1 MIGVTLGKRYR
12 IIKHLGAGGFGQTY
26 LAEDQYL
33 PGKPLC
39 VVKQFQPQS
48 DDPET
53 LQTARRLFDQEA
65 QILYKL
71 GKHPRIPKLLAHL
84 EDDEDFYLVLEF
96 MEGYPLSQEL
106 SSERPLG
113 AAYVINYL
121 KQVLPVIEFIHQHN
135 IIHRDIKPSNL
146 IRCNK
151 DGEIAVIDFGAVKQI
166 QTQTGTFPGHSSLT
180 IAIGSQGY
188 MPNEQLAG
196 QPRFSSDLYSV
207 GMIGIQ
213 ALTGLPPKR
222 LPKDPKTSE
231 LRWHDLVSN
240 ALHPELTEILDKMTR
255 YHFRDRY
262 QSATEVLNALN
273 CLTNQEA
280 EAADPNACT
289 TVISQET
296 LDEYQDLLQQGQA
309 CLNQQQFE
317 AALACYEQASQRN
330 PDAAEAWYWKGR
342 ALYGQQHYEEAI
354 GAYTRALQLNPSDAE
369 TWHWRGGALARVGRF
384 TEAEF
389 SFDRATQ
396 LNPDVSDSW
405 YWRGRSLHQLKH
417 YGEAI
422 TAYDRAIRLH
432 ANIPD
437 YWYWRGL
444 ALAEL
449 KRFPD
454 ALAAYERAISIAPT
468 FQPALSERQR
478 LQTKLKSRKWFG
490 HHS

>member
-71 GKHPRIPKLLAHL
+71 GKHPHIPKLLAHL
-84 EDDEDFYLVLEF
+84 EDGEDFYLVLEY

-106 SSERPLG
+106 VSEHPLG
-113 AAYVINYL
+113 AAYVISYL
-121 KQVLPVIEFIHQHN
+121 KQVLPVVEFIHQHN

-151 DGEIAVIDFGAVKQI
+151 DNEIAVIDFGAVKQI
-166 QTQTGTFPGHSSLT
+166 QTQTGAFPGHSSLT

-231 LRWHDLVSN
+231 LLWHDLVPGSLN
-240 ALHPELTEILDKMTR
+240 PELAEILDKMTR

-262 QSATEVLNALN
+262 QSATEVLNILN
-273 CLTNQEA
+273 CLADQVTGA
-280 EAADPNACT
+280 EASACT
-289 TVISQET
+289 TVITPEA
-296 LDEYQDLLQQGQA
+296 LDLYQDLLKKA
-309 CLNQQQFE
+309 ELLLNQQQFD
-317 AALACYEQASQRN
+317 AAIDNCNQAIQLN
-330 PDAAEAWYWKGR
+330 PDAAAAWYWKGR
-342 ALYGQQHYEEAI
+342 ALYGQQQLEEAI
-354 GAYTRALQLNPSDAE
+354 AAYTRALQLNPSDAE

-396 LNPDVSDSW
+396 LNPDNGDSW

-417 YGEAI
+417 YAEAI
-422 TAYDRAIRLH
+422 TAYDRAIRLQTKV
-432 ANIPD
+432 PD

-449 KRFPD
+449 KRFPE
-454 ALAAYERAISIAPT
+454 ALAAYERAIAITPT
-468 FQPALSERQR
+468 FQPALNERQR

-490 HHS
+490 HHN

>member
-1 MIGVTLGKRYR
+1 MIGVILGKRYR

-48 DDPET
+48 DDPQILET
-53 LQTARRLFDQEA
+53 AQRLFDQEA

-71 GKHPRIPKLLAHL
+71 GKHPYIPKLLAHL
-84 EDDEDFYLVLEF
+84 EDHENFYLVLEF

-106 SSERPLG
+106 LPERPLG
-113 AAYVINYL
+113 EAYVINYL
-121 KQVLPVIEFIHQHN
+121 NQVLPVIEFIHQHK

-151 DGEIAVIDFGAVKQI
+151 DGAIAVIDFGAVKQI
-166 QTQTGTFPGHSSLT
+166 HTQTGAFPGHSSLT

-196 QPRFSSDLYSV
+196 QPRFNSDLYSV
-207 GMIGIQ
+207 GMIAIQ

-222 LPKDPKTSE
+222 LPKDPRTSE
-231 LRWHDLVSN
+231 LLWRDRVPGSLS
-240 ALHPELTEILDKMTR
+240 PELADLLDKMTR
-255 YHFRDRY
+255 YNFRDRY
-262 QSATEVLNALN
+262 QSATEVLNTLH
-273 CLTNQEA
+273 CFVDQTTGT
-280 EAADPNACT
+280 ADLSCT
-289 TVISQET
+289 TVVNQDTLDQYQELLQKGET
-296 LDEYQDLLQQGQA
+296 L
-309 CLNQQQFE
+309 LNQQQFD
-317 AALACYEQASQRN
+317 AAIACYDQASQLN
-330 PDAAEAWYWKGR
+330 PDAAEVWYWKGR
-342 ALYGQQHYEEAI
+342 ALYGQQQLEAAI
-354 GAYTRALQLNPSDAE
+354 AAYTRALQLNPSDAE

-384 TEAEF
+384 PEAEF

-396 LNPDVSDSW
+396 LNPDNGDSW

-417 YGEAI
+417 YPEAI
-422 TAYDRAIRLH
+422 TAYDRAIRLQT
-432 ANIPD
+432 NIPD

-449 KRFPD
+449 KRLPE
-454 ALAAYERAISIAPT
+454 ALAAYDQAIAIAPT
-468 FQPALSERQR
+468 FQPALNERQR

>member
-33 PGKPLC
+33 PGKPAC

-48 DDPET
+48 DDPEIW
-53 LQTARRLFDQEA
+53 QTARRLFDQEA
-65 QILYKL
+65 QILYTL
-71 GKHPRIPKLLAHL
+71 GKHPHIPKLLAHL
-84 EDDEDFYLVLEF
+84 EDEQDFYLVLEF

-106 SSERPLG
+106 LPERPLG
-113 AAYVINYL
+113 EAYVISYL
-121 KQVLPVIEFIHQHN
+121 KQVLPVVEFIHQHN

-166 QTQTGTFPGHSSLT
+166 QTQTGTFPGQSSLT

-207 GMIGIQ
+207 GIIGIQ

-231 LRWHDLVSN
+231 LLWRDRVLGRLS
-240 ALHPELTEILDKMTR
+240 PELAEILDKMTR
-255 YHFRDRY
+255 YNFRDRY

-273 CLTNQEA
+273 CLADHTSGTN
-280 EAADPNACT
+280 ADACT
-289 TVISQET
+289 TIVSPES
-296 LDEYQDLLQQGQA
+296 LDQYQDLLQKGA
-309 CLNQQQFE
+309 ALLDQQHFE
-317 AALACYEQASQRN
+317 AAIDCYEQASQLE
-330 PDAAEAWYWKGR
+330 PEAAEVWYWKGR
-342 ALYGQQHYEEAI
+342 ALYGQQHHEAAI
-354 GAYTRALQLNPSDAE
+354 VAYTRALQLNPSDAE

-396 LNPDVSDSW
+396 LNPENGDSW

-417 YGEAI
+417 YGEAM
-422 TAYDRAIRLH
+422 TAYDRAIRLQ
-432 ANIPD
+432 AKIPD

-449 KRFPD
+449 KRFPE
-454 ALAAYERAISIAPT
+454 ALAAYDRAIAILPT
-468 FQPALSERQR
+468 FQPALNERQR